1 MATTKKTV
9 NQEQNSN
16 KSKNARPIIK
26 RNRVT
31 VLRVW
36 YSLIEKSKEDPSLLD
51 RMLDLTDN
59 STFKLTSAKPDVLA
73 DIKGIIK
80 VGDKIF
86 YRVPASPGP
95 KGMFS
100 ALLSV
105 FDLFDAQRVWANKVK
120 NTKDREKWRE
130 SADARRQFE
139 AVELLTGQKITAQ
152 QEEILYKK
160 YLRERGL
167 EEAPTATETEDT
179 EE

>member
-16 KSKNARPIIK
+16 KSKNARPVIK
-26 RNRVT
+26 RNRIT
-31 VLRVW
+31 ILRVW
-36 YSLIEKSKEDPSLLD
+36 CSLIEKSKEDPSLVE

-59 STFKLTSAKPDVLA
+59 STFKLTSAKPEILA

-80 VGDKIF
+80 VGDKVF

-105 FDLFDAQRVWANKVK
+105 FDLFDAQRIWANKVK
-120 NTKDREKWRE
+120 NTKDRESWRE

-139 AVELLTGQKITAQ
+139 AVELLTGQKITPE
-152 QEEILYKK
+152 QEDKLYQK
-160 YLRERGL
+160 YLSERGL
-167 EEAPTATETEDT
+167 KEAPTAED
-179 EE
+179 

>member
-16 KSKNARPIIK
+16 KSKNARPVIK
-26 RNRVT
+26 RNRIT
-31 VLRVW
+31 ILRVW
-36 YSLIEKSKEDPSLLD
+36 CSLIEKSKEDPSLVE
-51 RMLDLTDN
+51 RMLDFTDN
-59 STFKLTSAKPDVLA
+59 STFKLTSAKPEVLA

-80 VGDKIF
+80 VGDRVF

-105 FDLFDAQRVWANKVK
+105 FDLFDAQRVWANRIK
-120 NTKDREKWRE
+120 NTKNRETWRE

-139 AVELLTGQKITAQ
+139 AVELLTGQKITAE
-152 QEEILYKK
+152 QEDKLYQK
-160 YLRERGL
+160 YLNERGL
-167 EEAPTATETEDT
+167 KEEPTSED
-179 EE
+179 

>member
-9 NQEQNSN
+9 NQEQTSN
-16 KSKNARPIIK
+16 KSKNARPVIK
-26 RNRVT
+26 RNRIT

-59 STFKLTSAKPDVLA
+59 STFKLTSAKPEVLA

-80 VGDKIF
+80 VGDRVF

-105 FDLFDAQRVWANKVK
+105 FDLFDAQRVWANRIK
-120 NTKDREKWRE
+120 NTKNRETWRE

-139 AVELLTGQKITAQ
+139 AVELLTGQKITAE
-152 QEEILYKK
+152 QEDRLYQK
-160 YLRERGL
+160 YLSERGL
-167 EEAPTATETEDT
+167 KEAPTSED
-179 EE
+179 

>member
-9 NQEQNSN
+9 NQEQTSN
-16 KSKNARPIIK
+16 KSKNARPVIK
-26 RNRVT
+26 RNRIT
-31 VLRVW
+31 ILRVW

-59 STFKLTSAKPDVLA
+59 STFKLTSAKPEVLA

-80 VGDKIF
+80 VGDRVF

-105 FDLFDAQRVWANKVK
+105 FDLFDAQRVWANRIK
-120 NTKDREKWRE
+120 NTKNRETWRE

-139 AVELLTGQKITAQ
+139 AVELLTGQKITAE
-152 QEEILYKK
+152 QEERLYQK
-160 YLRERGL
+160 YLSERGL
-167 EEAPTATETEDT
+167 KEAPTSED
-179 EE
+179 

>member
-16 KSKNARPIIK
+16 KSKNARPVIK
-26 RNRVT
+26 RNRIT
-31 VLRVW
+31 ILRVW
-36 YSLIEKSKEDPSLLD
+36 CSLIEKSKEDPSLVE
-51 RMLDLTDN
+51 RMLDFTDN
-59 STFKLTSAKPDVLA
+59 STFKLTSAKPEVLA

-80 VGDKIF
+80 VGDRVF

-105 FDLFDAQRVWANKVK
+105 FDLFDAQRVWANRIK
-120 NTKDREKWRE
+120 NTKNRETWRE

-139 AVELLTGQKITAQ
+139 AVELLTGQKITAE
-152 QEEILYKK
+152 QEEKLYQK
-160 YLRERGL
+160 YLSERGL
-167 EEAPTATETEDT
+167 KEAPSAED
-179 EE
+179 

>member
-16 KSKNARPIIK
+16 KSKNARPVIK
-26 RNRVT
+26 RNRIT
-31 VLRVW
+31 ILRVW
-36 YSLIEKSKEDPSLLD
+36 CSLIEKSKEDPSLVE
-51 RMLDLTDN
+51 RMLDFTDN

-80 VGDKIF
+80 VGDRVF

-105 FDLFDAQRVWANKVK
+105 FDLFDAQRVWANRIK
-120 NTKDREKWRE
+120 NTKNRETWRE

-139 AVELLTGQKITAQ
+139 AVELLTGQKITAE
-152 QEEILYKK
+152 QEEKLYQK
-160 YLRERGL
+160 YLSERGL
-167 EEAPTATETEDT
+167 KEAPTSED
-179 EE
+179 

>member
-9 NQEQNSN
+9 NQEQTSN
-16 KSKNARPIIK
+16 KSKNARPVIK
-26 RNRVT
+26 RNRIT
-31 VLRVW
+31 ILRVW
-36 YSLIEKSKEDPSLLD
+36 YSLIEKSKEDHSLLD

-59 STFKLTSAKPDVLA
+59 STFKLTSAKPEVLA

-80 VGDKIF
+80 VGDRVF

-105 FDLFDAQRVWANKVK
+105 FDLFDAQRVWANRIK
-120 NTKDREKWRE
+120 NTKNRETWRE

-139 AVELLTGQKITAQ
+139 AVELLTGQKITAE
-152 QEEILYKK
+152 QEDRLYQK
-160 YLRERGL
+160 YLSERGL
-167 EEAPTATETEDT
+167 KEAPTSED
-179 EE
+179 

>member
-9 NQEQNSN
+9 NQEQTSN
-16 KSKNARPIIK
+16 KSKNARPVIK
-26 RNRVT
+26 RNRIT
-31 VLRVW
+31 ILRVW
-36 YSLIEKSKEDPSLLD
+36 YSLIEKSKEDHSLLD

-59 STFKLTSAKPDVLA
+59 STFKLTSAKPEVLA

-80 VGDKIF
+80 VGDRVF

-105 FDLFDAQRVWANKVK
+105 FDLFDAQRVWANRIK
-120 NTKDREKWRE
+120 NTKNRETWRE

-139 AVELLTGQKITAQ
+139 AVELLTGQKITAE
-152 QEEILYKK
+152 QEDKLYQK
-160 YLRERGL
+160 YLSERGL
-167 EEAPTATETEDT
+167 KEAPTSED
-179 EE
+179 

>member
-9 NQEQNSN
+9 NQEQISN
-16 KSKNARPIIK
+16 KSKNARPVIK
-26 RNRVT
+26 RNRIT
-31 VLRVW
+31 ILRVW
-36 YSLIEKSKEDPSLLD
+36 YSLIEKSKEDHSLLD

-59 STFKLTSAKPDVLA
+59 STFKLTSAKPEVLA

-80 VGDKIF
+80 VGDRVF

-105 FDLFDAQRVWANKVK
+105 FDLFDAQRVWANRIK
-120 NTKDREKWRE
+120 NTKNRETWRE

-139 AVELLTGQKITAQ
+139 AVELLTGQKITAE
-152 QEEILYKK
+152 QEDRLYQK
-160 YLRERGL
+160 YLSERGL
-167 EEAPTATETEDT
+167 KEAPTSED
-179 EE
+179 

>member
-16 KSKNARPIIK
+16 KSKNARPVIK
-26 RNRVT
+26 RNRIT
-31 VLRVW
+31 ILRVW
-36 YSLIEKSKEDPSLLD
+36 CSLIEKSKEDPSLVE
-51 RMLDLTDN
+51 RMLDFTDN
-59 STFKLTSAKPDVLA
+59 STFKLTSAKPEVLA

-80 VGDKIF
+80 VGDRVF

-105 FDLFDAQRVWANKVK
+105 FDLFDAQRVWANRIK
-120 NTKDREKWRE
+120 NTKNRETWRE

-139 AVELLTGQKITAQ
+139 AVELLTGQKITAE
-152 QEEILYKK
+152 QEDKLYQK
-160 YLRERGL
+160 YLSERGL
-167 EEAPTATETEDT
+167 KEAPTSED
-179 EE
+179 

>member
-16 KSKNARPIIK
+16 KSKNARPVIK
-26 RNRVT
+26 RNRT
-31 VLRVW
+31 TIFRVW
-36 YSLIEKSKEDPSLLD
+36 YSLIEKSKENPSLVE

-59 STFKLTSAKPDVLA
+59 STFKLTSAKPEVLA
-73 DIKGIIK
+73 DIKGTIK
-80 VGDKIF
+80 VGDKVF

-120 NTKDREKWRE
+120 NTKDRETWRE

-139 AVELLTGQKITAQ
+139 AVELLTGQKVTPE
-152 QEEILYKK
+152 QEEKLYQK
-160 YLRERGL
+160 YLGERGL
-167 EEAPTATETEDT
+167 KEAPTAED
-179 EE
+179 